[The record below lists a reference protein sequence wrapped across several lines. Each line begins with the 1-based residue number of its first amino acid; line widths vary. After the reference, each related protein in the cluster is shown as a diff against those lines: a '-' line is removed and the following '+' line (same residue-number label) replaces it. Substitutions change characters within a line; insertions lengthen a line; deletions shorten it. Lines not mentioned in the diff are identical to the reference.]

1 MVVFAKN
8 LNQSLSRAIA
18 LAEEQSYSCATPEHV
33 LLALIDDPDAIPVMQ
48 ACNVDLEKLRDAVVA
63 SMPHSD
69 YVLDSDED
77 DTPDPDADDTWESD
91 HEPIPVEH
99 FKVDLQR
106 AIAHARSSGCEEVN
120 SADMLVALLEGPVG
134 DLMNEHGMTR
144 YDVTTFICHGIT
156 KDAQSTSAGAG
167 VVDRSAVE
175 APSGDA
181 TGSSVCKV
189 CLLNDDY
196 TPMDF
201 AVHVLEEV
209 FELENEHAEQ
219 MMLRLH
225 RDGVVACGTF
235 TREEAK
241 ARAAQVMEL
250 ARQHQHPLRCRVQE

>member
-33 LLALIDDPDAIPVMQ
+33 LLALIDDPDAIPVIQ
-48 ACNVDLEKLRDAVVA
+48 ACNVDLEKLRDAVEA

-69 YVLDSDED
+69 YELDSDED
-77 DTPDPDADDTWESD
+77 DTSDPDADDTWESD

-120 SADMLVALLEGPVG
+120 SADVLVAMLDGSVG
-134 DLMNEHGMTR
+134 DLMNEQGMTR

-156 KDAQSTSAGAG
+156 KDAQSTSAGGG
-167 VVDRSAVE
+167 VVDRSAL
-175 APSGDA
+175 SGAA
-181 TGSSVCKV
+181 TGSPMFRVQI
-189 CLLNDDY
+189 LNDNY

-201 AVHVLEEV
+201 VVHVLEEV

-219 MMLRLH
+219 MMLQIH
-225 RDGVVACGTF
+225 REGMGACGTF
-235 TREEAK
+235 VRAEAE
-241 ARAAQVMEL
+241 ARAARVMEL
-250 ARQHQHPLRCRVQE
+250 ARQYQHPLRCSVQE